1 MEAQMTTTRLTRRT
15 FLKSTGAI
23 AGATALGFPA
33 VLRAQPKVVKI
44 GAVHPVTGALAEIGQ
59 ACRLGAQ
66 MAVEAVNATGG
77 IKSMGGVKLELIL
90 GDTENKPDVAR
101 AEAERVIS
109 AGAVML
115 TGAFHSGQTAAM
127 VPVAQQKRVPFL
139 IDISAADPITLNVV
153 ESVKKGEQKVQYV
166 YRNFPTTAMFGRKA
180 VQFMTEIFKEAG
192 VFPKRVVLMYTN
204 DLFGQTQAR
213 QFQAAVREKTP
224 GFEIVEAI
232 PYPENATDL
241 STEVS
246 KAKALKPD
254 IISPVTRATT
264 AILLLQELAKQRVEV
279 MGIISPG
286 TPGLYEAGQIAQL
299 KELIEHVMDSVP
311 WPNHKNPRTQRVA
324 EEYAKRS
331 GGKNFDTNSGY
342 SYEAI
347 LVMADVLE
355 RAKSTDPDVIVDAI
369 KKTNLKDPLMVSSG
383 PIVFNEVGDNPNVST
398 AMIQILGQKPVVVWP
413 KDAAAQKFAFPRPKA

>member
-1 MEAQMTTTRLTRRT
+1 MVNRRT
-15 FLKSTGAI
+15 FLKTTGVA
-23 AGATALGFPA
+23 AGAAALGFPA
-33 VLRAQPKVVKI
+33 GLPAQPKTIKI

-66 MAVEAVNATGG
+66 MAVDAVNAAGG
-77 IKSMGGVKLELIL
+77 IKSMGGARLELIL
-90 GDTENKPDVAR
+90 ADTENKPDVAR
-101 AEAERVIS
+101 AEAERVIN
-109 AGAVML
+109 AGAQII

-139 IDISAADPITLNVV
+139 IDISAADPITLNVA
-153 ESVKKGEQKVQYV
+153 ESVKKGDQKVQYV
-166 YRNFPTTAMFGRKA
+166 YRNFPTTRIFGLRA
-180 VQFMTEIFKEAG
+180 VQFMTEVFREAK
-192 VFPKRVVLMYTN
+192 VSPKRVVLMYTN

-213 QFQAAVREKTP
+213 QFQAAVKEKNP

-246 KAKALKPD
+246 RVKALKPD
-254 IISPVTRATT
+254 ILAPVTRATT
-264 AILLLQELAKQRVEV
+264 AILMLQELAKQRVEL

-299 KELIEHVMDSVP
+299 KELIEYVMDCVP
-311 WPNHKNPRTQRVA
+311 WPNYKNPRTQKVA

-355 RAKSTDPDVIVDAI
+355 RAKSTDPDAIVDAI
-369 KKTNLKDPLMVSSG
+369 KKTNLKDPLMVSGG
-383 PIVFNEVGDNPNVST
+383 PIVFNEVGDNPNAST
-398 AMIQILGQKPVVVWP
+398 AMVQILGQKPVVVWP
-413 KDAAAQKFAFPRPKA
+413 KDAAAQKFVLPRPKA